1 MLTGEYNHSIDS
13 KGRLIIPAKF
23 REILGDSFVIT
34 KGLDNCLFVYPD
46 NEWKTFFEEKAQ
58 NLTAYKQERK
68 NFYALFS
75 LGVQWKAYL
84 TNRKSFNLFSPERF
98 CRS

>member
-46 NEWKTFFEEKAQ
+46 NEWKLFEEKLRTLP
-58 NLTAYKQERK
+58 LTNK
-68 NFYALFS
+68 NARTFTRFS

-84 TNRKSFNLFSPERF
+84 TNKEEF
-98 CRS
+98 